1 MKLWLWIRRL
11 HHTTLINTERISK
24 AIRSKRKAA
33 FWKSLGFRWCSDTN
47 ACCQARTS
55 AMAALHFRVG
65 IRYQQK
71 ARVCATESN
80 ELVWIR
86 WAHHKYARFPWR
98 PKKEQNDG
106 NCTSFQFQTP
116 VIHVLVR
123 LRNAN
128 RPIWS
133 CNYAPFDFACA
144 SCLNHRQ
151 RQSVFFIRSR
161 SLNLEQRLLDRL
173 WLGMHVRHVIQD
185 TMCTCFR
192 VWFALRNK
200 GKLWTFFWAKP

>member
-1 MKLWLWIRRL
+1 MMLRYKRL
-11 HHTTLINTERISK
+11 LSGSDQRDGCAPFPCRDSLSTKGPCVCHRVER
-24 AIRSKRKAA
+24 
-33 FWKSLGFRWCSDTN
+33 
-47 ACCQARTS
+47 
-55 AMAALHFRVG
+55 
-65 IRYQQK
+65 
-71 ARVCATESN
+71 ARVDT
-80 ELVWIR
+80 LG
-86 WAHHKYARFPWR
+86 AHHKPARFPWR

-133 CNYAPFDFACA
+133 CNYAPFDFVCA

-151 RQSVFFIRSR
+151 RQNVFFIRSR